1 MADLEILVL
10 DFGSQTTQLIARR
23 LRECGV
29 YTEIYPYN
37 LPLEQIRA
45 KAPKGIIL
53 SGGPASVYDSQA
65 YHCDPKILNLNI
77 PILGICYGMQ
87 WLVHTLGGRVARASS
102 QEFGRAHLENLQTN
116 PLLEGIDPSSVV
128 WMSHGDRVEVM
139 PLDFEVLAQSAHAP
153 FCAIAHKHK
162 PLYGLQFHPESAH
175 SAQGGRM
182 LANFALQICACK
194 GGWNMQDFLT
204 QKIQSIKDQVGSDR
218 VLCAVSGGV
227 DSSVVAALCARA
239 LKEQVEVVFVD
250 HGLLRAGERDQVA
263 RMFADLQ
270 IPLHV
275 LDAQDLF
282 LSRLKGVVEPEQKR
296 QIIGH
301 AFIEVFEQKAQELS
315 KQGSIK
321 WLAQGTLYPD
331 VIESVSAKGP
341 SAVIKSHHNVGGLP
355 EKMNLKLLEPLRE
368 LFKDEVRAL
377 GARLGLPEKM
387 LARHPFPGPGLAI
400 RILGEVNTPS
410 LELLRQADSIF
421 MQALHNEGLYNEVW
435 QAFCVLLNVFSVGV
449 MGDKRTYDNTIALR
463 AVQASDGMSAHC
475 APLPFEFLER
485 VANSIINQVPGINRV
500 VYDITSKPP
509 GTIEWE

>member
-1 MADLEILVL
+1 MATPEILVL

-29 YTEIYPYN
+29 YTEIYPYH
-37 LPLEQIRA
+37 LSLETIRS
-45 KAPKGIIL
+45 KQPKGIIL

-65 YHCDPKILNLNI
+65 YHANPGILELKI
-77 PILGICYGMQ
+77 PILGICYGLQ
-87 WLVHTLGGRVARASS
+87 WLVHSLGGRVARARS
-102 QEFGRAHLENLQTN
+102 QEFGRAHLENLQN
-116 PLLEGIDPSSVV
+116 HPLLAEIEPSSVV
-128 WMSHGDRVEVM
+128 WMSHGDRVEVL
-139 PLDFEVLAQSAHAP
+139 PPDFQTLAQSAHAP
-153 FCAIAHKHK
+153 FCAIAHTHK

-175 SAQGGRM
+175 SAQGGRI
-182 LANFALQICACK
+182 LANFARLCGCTQD
-194 GGWNMQDFLT
+194 WNMQDFLA
-204 QKIQSIKDQVGSDR
+204 QQIQSIKAQVRGDR

-227 DSSVVAALCARA
+227 DSSVVAVLCARA
-239 LKEQVEVVFVD
+239 LGAQVEVVFVD
-250 HGLLRAGERDQVA
+250 HGLLRAGERDQVVD
-263 RMFADLQ
+263 MFADLQ

-275 LDAQDLF
+275 IDAQDLF
-282 LSRLKGVVEPEQKR
+282 LQRLKGVVDPEKKR

-301 AFIEVFEQKAQELS
+301 AFIEVFENKAKELS
-315 KQGSIK
+315 KQGAIK

-331 VIESVSAKGP
+331 VIESVSLKGP

-355 EKMNLKLLEPLRE
+355 EKMRLKLLEPLRE

-400 RILGEVNTPS
+400 RILGEVTPPS

-421 MQALHNEGLYNEVW
+421 IEALHTEGLYSEVW

-463 AVQASDGMSAHC
+463 AVVASDGMSAHC
-475 APLPFEFLER
+475 APLPLEFLER
-485 VANSIINQVPGINRV
+485 VANAIINQVSGINRV

>member
-65 YHCDPKILNLNI
+65 YHCDSKILDLNI

-139 PLDFEVLAQSAHAP
+139 PPDFEVLAQSAHAP
-153 FCAIAHKHK
+153 FCAIAHTHK
-162 PLYGLQFHPESAH
+162 PFYGLQFHPESAH

-204 QKIQSIKDQVGSDR
+204 QQIQSIKDQVGSDR

-239 LKEQVEVVFVD
+239 LKDQVEVVFVD

>member
-1 MADLEILVL
+1 MANPEILVL

-29 YTEIYPYN
+29 YTQIYPYN
-37 LPLEQIRA
+37 HPLEQIRA
-45 KAPKGIIL
+45 QAPKGIIL

-65 YHCDPKILNLNI
+65 YHCDPEILSLNL
-77 PILGICYGMQ
+77 PLLGICYGMQ
-87 WLVHTLGGRVARASS
+87 WLVHALGGRVARALS
-102 QEFGRAHLENLQTN
+102 QEFGRAHLENLHDH
-116 PLLEGIDPSSVV
+116 PLLAGIENSSVV
-128 WMSHGDRVEVM
+128 WMSHGDRVEVL
-139 PLDFEVLAQSAHAP
+139 PADFEVLAQSGHAP
-153 FCAIAHKHK
+153 FCAIAHKHQ
-162 PLYGLQFHPESAH
+162 PIYGLQFHPESAH
-175 SAQGGRM
+175 SAQGGRI
-182 LANFALQICACK
+182 LSNFAQLCGCTQE
-194 GGWNMQDFLT
+194 WNMQDFLT
-204 QKIQSIKDQVGSDR
+204 QQIQSIQNQVGSDR

-263 RMFADLQ
+263 NMFADLQ

-282 LSRLKGVVEPEQKR
+282 LSRLKGVVDPEKKR

-301 AFIEVFEQKAQELS
+301 AFIEVFEQKARELS
-315 KQGSIK
+315 KQGVIK

-421 MQALHNEGLYNEVW
+421 VDALHAEGLYHEVW

-463 AVQASDGMSAHC
+463 AVQASDGMSAQC
-475 APLPFEFLER
+475 APLPFDFLER
-485 VANSIINQVPGINRV
+485 VANGIINQVPGINRV